1 MKDLKC
7 TACKDEAILRIKRHH
22 VAFCQKCFIKFI
34 QKQIIQAIKR
44 YQMFSKKESVLLAV
58 SGGKDS
64 MALWSVLTDLG
75 NQITAIHLDLGI
87 PNFSDQSRQIV
98 QRFAIDKN
106 LPLVVFSLK
115 EHLGYTLPELHKK
128 IPRPACSVCGLTKR
142 FILNHYAYHHHY
154 SVLATGHNLDD
165 EAATL
170 LGNLLRW
177 REEYL
182 QHQSPCLP
190 SDYPGLVKKVKP
202 FYTLTDQEILWYVQQ
217 MKIPYCDSICPFSRK
232 ASSLDFK
239 KALNVIE
246 DQSPGTKHYFLF
258 HFLERKHDLFPGKQ
272 PNGILKNCSLCGMP
286 TTQERCSFCSV
297 LETAQNK
304 SQLFIG
310 KDDIEL

>member
-1 MKDLKC
+1 MKC

-22 VAFCQKCFIKFI
+22 AAFCQRCFKMFI
-34 QKQIIQAIKR
+34 QKQTIQAIKK
-44 YQMFSKKESVLLAV
+44 YQMFSKKEPVILAV

-64 MALWSVLTDLG
+64 MALWSVLTDIG

-87 PNFSDQSRQIV
+87 PNFSKQSLQAV
-98 QRFAIDKN
+98 QQFAQDKG
-106 LPLVVFSLK
+106 LPLIVIHLK
-115 EHLGYTLPELHKK
+115 ELLGHSLPELQNK
-128 IPRPACSVCGLTKR
+128 IPRPACSVCGLIKR
-142 FILNHYAYHHHY
+142 YLLNHYAFHHDF

-177 REEYL
+177 REGYL
-182 QHQSPCLP
+182 QRQSPCLP

-202 FYTLTDQEILWYVQQ
+202 FYTLTDQEILWYAQQ
-217 MKIPYCDSICPFSRK
+217 MKIPFCDSICPLSQK

-246 DQSPGTKHYFLF
+246 EQSPGTKHYFLF
-258 HFLERKHDLFPGKQ
+258 HYLEKKQFLFPEKQ
-272 PNGILKNCSLCGMP
+272 PKVVLNNCSSCGMP
-286 TTQERCSFCSV
+286 TTHEKCSFCSI
-297 LETAQNK
+297 LETAQSK

-310 KDDIEL
+310 KNDIEL